1 MFRASR
7 PGLTVKLY
15 SLIGGMGTG
24 MAVTIAAMLTV
35 PSPRIG
41 PMAVVPVRSES
52 KSPAHEK
59 TATVFAREESPVTE
73 PAPLIE
79 ETPGNLEAVPVIHQA
94 AVIAFDLPDQSSR
107 NFPLQMQ
114 VERPGNRRLIS
125 QMDYTWQPGPDYGT
139 PRYLPRAGS
148 GNAPRRYSPDQ
159 PDVTGGAGGRPRPSE
174 GPDPAAGKGKPN

>member
-1 MFRASR
+1 
-7 PGLTVKLY
+7 
-15 SLIGGMGTG
+15 MGTG

-41 PMAVVPVRSES
+41 PISVVPVRSEP

-59 TATVFAREESPVTE
+59 THTAFALEESPVTE

-79 ETPGNLEAVPVIHQA
+79 EIPGNLEAVPVIHDA
-94 AVIAFDLPDQSSR
+94 AVIALDLPDQSSR

-114 VERPGNRRLIS
+114 VDRPGDHRLIS
-125 QMDYTWQPGPDYGT
+125 QLDYTWQPGPGYGT
-139 PRYLPRAGS
+139 PRYLPSAGS

-159 PDVTGGAGGRPRPSE
+159 PDVTGGVGGRPRPPE
-174 GPDPAAGKGKPN
+174 GPDPAAGKGTPD